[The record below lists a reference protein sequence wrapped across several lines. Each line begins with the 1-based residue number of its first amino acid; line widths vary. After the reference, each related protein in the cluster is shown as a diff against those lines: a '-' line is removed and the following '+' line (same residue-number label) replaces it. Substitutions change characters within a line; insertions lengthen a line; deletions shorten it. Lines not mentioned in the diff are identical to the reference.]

1 LRRAARQGGGVAAL
15 AASAVLVLAGC
26 DNDEQSVLD
35 PVSHPARDIASL
47 WWWMLAGA
55 TVIFLGAVALLGLA
69 WMRRNRSGMPIF
81 GDNERVA
88 RGFVVLF
95 GILIPIVTLI
105 ALFTIGNI
113 LVLPVTQAPAA
124 GSTSLTVEV
133 VGHQWWWEVRYP
145 GTKAVTAN
153 EIHIPVSTRVL
164 LVGRSADVIHSFW
177 APNLNRKIDVIPGR
191 ENRILLYSDRVG
203 RYRGQCAEFC
213 GVQHAHMG
221 LYVYV
226 EPKEKFDAW
235 LQRMSE
241 PAAAPSGS
249 EASQGAKLFAS
260 MPCAGCHTIRGTSAA
275 GRLGPDLTHVA
286 GRETLAALTIPNDRG
301 YLAGWIEDPQHAK
314 PGNRMPGLHLE
325 GSELRALVA
334 YLEELR

>member
-1 LRRAARQGGGVAAL
+1 MEAARFPRGCRVL
-15 AASAVLVLAGC
+15 PPVVLVALGASGC
-26 DNDEQSVLD
+26 GREQSPLD

-47 WWWMLAGA
+47 WWWMLGGSV
-55 TVIFLGAVALLGLA
+55 VIFLGAVGLLALA
-69 WMRRNRSGMPIF
+69 WIRRNRSGMPLF
-81 GDNERVA
+81 GDNEGIA

-105 ALFTIGNI
+105 VLFTIGNI

-133 VGHQWWWEVRYP
+133 TGHQWWWEGRYP

-153 EIHIPVSTRVL
+153 EIHIPVRTRVL

-191 ENRILLYSDRVG
+191 QNRILLYSDRVG

-213 GVQHAHMG
+213 GIQHAHMG

-226 EPKEKFDAW
+226 QPRAEFDAW
-235 LQRMSE
+235 LARVSQ
-241 PAAAPSGS
+241 PAAPPAGS
-249 EASQGAKLFAS
+249 EAQQGQQLFTS

-275 GRLGPDLTHVA
+275 GRLGPDLTHLA
-286 GRETLAALTIPNDRG
+286 SRATLGALTIPNDPDS
-301 YLAGWIEDPQHAK
+301 LASWIADPQHVK
-314 PGNRMPGLHLE
+314 PGNRMPGL
-325 GSELRALVA
+325 ELQDGELQALVA
-334 YLEELR
+334 YLEGLK

>member
-1 LRRAARQGGGVAAL
+1 LSRAEWKWGGVAAL
-15 AASAVLVLAGC
+15 AAFAVLALAGC
-26 DNDEQSVLD
+26 ENDQQSVLD
-35 PVSHPARDIASL
+35 PVSHPARDIESL

-55 TVIFLGAVALLGLA
+55 VVIFLGAVGLLGLS
-69 WMRRNRSGMPIF
+69 WLRRNREGLPLF
-81 GDNERVA
+81 GDNEGVA
-88 RGFVVLF
+88 RGFVVVF
-95 GILIPIVTLI
+95 GILIPIVALI

-113 LVLPVTQAPAA
+113 FVLPVTQAPAA

-177 APNLNRKIDVIPGR
+177 APNLNRKIDVMPGR

-203 RYRGQCAEFC
+203 RFRGQCAEFC
-213 GVQHAHMG
+213 GLQHAHMG

-226 EPKEKFDAW
+226 EPKDEFDAW
-235 LQRMSE
+235 LRRMSA
-241 PAAAPSGS
+241 PAAATEGS
-249 EASQGAKLFAS
+249 QAQQGRDLFAS

-275 GRLGPDLTHVA
+275 GKLGPDLTHVA
-286 GRETLAALTIPNDRG
+286 SRETLAALTIPNDRG
-301 YLAGWIEDPQHAK
+301 YLAAWIDDPQHFK
-314 PGNRMPGLHLE
+314 PGNRMPALHFE
-325 GSELRALVA
+325 GSELEDLVA
-334 YLEELR
+334 YLEGLE

>member
-1 LRRAARQGGGVAAL
+1 LSRTKRQWGGVAAL
-15 AASAVLVLAGC
+15 AALTLLVCSGC

-35 PVSHPARDIASL
+35 PVSHPAHDIASL
-47 WWWMLAGA
+47 WWWMLAGSV
-55 TVIFLGAVALLGLA
+55 VIFLGAVGLLVLA
-69 WMRRNRSGMPIF
+69 WIRRNRSGMPIF
-81 GDNERVA
+81 GENEGIA

-95 GILIPIVTLI
+95 GILIPIVTLV

-124 GSTSLTVEV
+124 DSTSLTVEV
-133 VGHQWWWEVRYP
+133 TGHQWWWEVRYP

-153 EIHIPVSTRVL
+153 EIHIPVRTRVL

-191 ENRILLYSDRVG
+191 ENRILLYSDQVG
-203 RYRGQCAEFC
+203 RFRGQCSEFC

-226 EPKEKFDAW
+226 EPKAQFEAW
-235 LQRMSE
+235 LERVSQ

-249 EASQGAKLFAS
+249 EAEHGRELFTS
-260 MPCAGCHTIRGTSAA
+260 MPCAGCHTIRGTMAA
-275 GRLGPDLTHVA
+275 GRLGPDLTHV
-286 GRETLAALTIPNDRG
+286 GSRETLAALTIPNDPG
-301 YLAGWIEDPQHAK
+301 YLAGWIADPQHYK
-314 PGNRMPGLHLE
+314 PGNRMPGLQLDDAELE
-325 GSELRALVA
+325 ALVA
-334 YLEELR
+334 YLEGLR